1 MKDAKDPK
9 DLKNAWKKIL
19 LILLLFAV
27 FEAMYQGALYLE
39 KRYFPYTPVCIIVLF
54 VIVGA
59 LLVLFM
65 ILNRGFERTNYTA
78 DSFDPSLPL
87 EKREALAEKYNKN
100 RERAKTVII
109 FFIPLAAVLAIDIL
123 DLNFDIFEKIG
134 ALFS

>member
-1 MKDAKDPK
+1 M
-9 DLKNAWKKIL
+9 LG
-19 LILLLFAV
+19 LFAV
-27 FEAMYQGALYLE
+27 FEALYQGALYLE

-65 ILNRGFERTNYTA
+65 ILNRGFERTHYTE
-78 DSFDPSLPL
+78 DSFDASVPL
-87 EKREALAEKYNKN
+87 EKRKELAEKYNKN

-109 FFIPLAAVLAIDIL
+109 FFIPLAAVLALDIL
-123 DLNFDIFEKIG
+123 DLNFDIFDKIG

>member
-54 VIVGA
+54 AIVGA

-87 EKREALAEKYNKN
+87 EKREALAGKYNKN

>member
-1 MKDAKDPK
+1 MKDAK

-27 FEAMYQGALYLE
+27 FEAIYQGALYLE
-39 KRYFPYTPVCIIVLF
+39 KRYFPYTPVCIVVLF
-54 VIVGA
+54 VLVGA
-59 LLVLFM
+59 LLILFM
-65 ILNRGFERTNYTA
+65 ILNRGFDRTKYTEN
-78 DSFDPSLPL
+78 SFDASLPY
-87 EKREALAEKYNKN
+87 EKRKELAEKYNKN

-123 DLNFDIFEKIG
+123 DLNFDIFDKIG